1 MRNNIFKFSGGKM
14 AVKRFY
20 ETFHPDHYDLYID
33 VNRAKRTINGVSTIH
48 GEAQEET
55 VLIHQKYMTI
65 SKVVADGKD
74 VPFTFGDDFEGIK
87 IELGKTGE
95 VTLEITYSAPLTD
108 TMMGIYP
115 SYYEVD
121 GVKKELIGT
130 QFETTFAR
138 EAFPCVDEPEA
149 KATFSLALK
158 FDEHEGETAL
168 ANMPEERV
176 ENGVHYFKE
185 TVRMSSYLVAFAFG
199 EMRSVTTHTKSGVL
213 IGVYSTQAHEEKE
226 LTFSLD
232 IAKRAIEFYEDF
244 YQTPYPLP
252 QSLQLALPDFSAGA
266 MENWG
271 LVTYREAYLLLD
283 PANTTLEM
291 KKLVATVVTHELA
304 HQWFGDLVTMQWWDN
319 LWLNESFANM
329 MEYLS
334 VDNLE
339 PDWHIWEMFQTSEAP
354 SALTRDATDG
364 VQSVHVEVNNPEE
377 IDALFD
383 AAIVYAKGSRML
395 VMVRSLL
402 GDDALRKGLKYY
414 FDHHKFA
421 NASGDDLWDALSTA
435 TDLNIGEIMHTWLDQ
450 PGYPVVNA
458 FVEDGHLKLTQK
470 QFFIGEGKEVGRKWQ
485 IPLNANF
492 DAPKIMSETELD
504 LGDYKELREKA
515 GHALRLNVG
524 NNSHFIVK
532 YDDTL
537 MEDIM
542 KESEDLDPVSQLQ
555 ILQDLRLLAE
565 GKQLSYATIVPL
577 LKKFKDSES
586 HLVIDAL
593 YTTAAKLRQ
602 FAPAGSDANK
612 DLRVLYNELSKDQ
625 VARLGWMPKKGEND
639 EDNQMRPYIL
649 SASLYGQ
656 NADSEAEAHKIYT
669 EYQDK
674 LDTLSADIRAYVLT
688 NEVENYGS
696 SDLTDKL
703 IALYQKT
710 SDPSF
715 KMDIRA
721 AIVKS
726 KDENELKKIVSWF
739 ENSEIIKPQDLR
751 GWFAGV
757 LNNPAGEQLAWDWIR
772 DEWAW
777 LDKTVGGD
785 MEFATFITVISRNF
799 ATKKRLDE
807 YNDFFTSKE
816 SENLLN
822 REIKMDRKVI
832 ETRVDLVE
840 SEKDAVNKAVKAAL

>member
-1 MRNNIFKFSGGKM
+1 M

-20 ETFHPDHYDLYID
+20 ETFHPDHYDLFID
-33 VNRAKRTINGVSTIH
+33 VNRAERSFSGTSTIH
-48 GEAQEET
+48 GEIKEET
-55 VLIHQKYMTI
+55 VLVHQKYMTI
-65 SKVVADGKD
+65 SSVTVDGQA
-74 VPFTFGDDFEGIK
+74 VPFTFSDDFEGIK
-87 IELGKTGE
+87 IEAGKTGE
-95 VTLEITYSAPLTD
+95 ATIKIAYSAPLTD

-115 SYYEVD
+115 SYYQVD

-158 FDEHEGETAL
+158 FDEHEGETVL
-168 ANMPEERV
+168 ANMPEDRV
-176 ENGVHYFKE
+176 EDGVHYFKE

-213 IGVYSTQAHEEKE
+213 IGVYSTQAHQEKE

-283 PANTTLEM
+283 PDNTTLEM

-304 HQWFGDLVTMQWWDN
+304 HQWFGDLVTMEWWDN

-334 VDNLE
+334 VDHLE
-339 PDWHIWEMFQTSEAP
+339 PNWHIWEMFQTSEAAA
-354 SALTRDATDG
+354 ALTRDATDG
-364 VQSVHVEVNNPEE
+364 VQSVHVEVNDPAE

-383 AAIVYAKGSRML
+383 GAIVYAKGSRML

-402 GDDALRKGLKYY
+402 GDEALRKGLKYY
-414 FDHHKFA
+414 FDQHKFG
-421 NASGDDLWDALSTA
+421 NAAGDDLWDALSTA

-458 FVEDGHLKLTQK
+458 FVEAGHLKLTQK
-470 QFFIGEGKEVGRKWQ
+470 QFFIGEGKEVGRKWE

-492 DAPKIMSETELD
+492 KAPKIMSDVEVD
-504 LGDYKELREKA
+504 LGDYEELRAEA

-532 YDDTL
+532 YDQTL
-537 MEDIM
+537 MDDIM
-542 KESEDLDPVSQLQ
+542 KEAKDLDPVSQLQ
-555 ILQDLRLLAE
+555 LMQDLRLLAE
-565 GKQLSYATIVPL
+565 GKQVSYADLVPVL
-577 LKKFKDSES
+577 ELFKNSPS

-593 YTTAAKLRQ
+593 YTTAAQLRQ
-602 FAPAGSDANK
+602 FVEAGSAEEAN
-612 DLRVLYNELSKDQ
+612 LRAFYNDLSKEQ
-625 VARLGWMPKKGEND
+625 VARLGWMPKAGESD
-639 EDNQMRPYIL
+639 EDIQMRPYIL
-649 SASLYGQ
+649 SASLYGK
-656 NADSEAEAHKIYT
+656 NEASEKQAHEIYV

-674 LDTLSADIRAYVLT
+674 LASLSADIRAYVLI

-703 IALYQKT
+703 VALYQAT

-715 KMDIRA
+715 KMDLEA

-726 KDENELKKIVSWF
+726 KDEKELKKIISWF
-739 ENSEIIKPQDLR
+739 ENAEIVKPQDLR
-751 GWFAGV
+751 GWFRGV
-757 LNNPAGEQLAWDWIR
+757 LSNAKGEQLAWDWIR

-777 LDKTVGGD
+777 MEKTVGGD
-785 MEFATFITVISRNF
+785 MEFATFITVISKVF
-799 ATKKRLDE
+799 KTQKRYDE
-807 YNDFFTSKE
+807 FDSFFTDKE
-816 SENLLN
+816 SDMLLN

-832 ETRVDLVE
+832 ASRVDLIA
-840 SEKDAVNKAVKAAL
+840 SEKDAVNAAVKAAL

>member
-1 MRNNIFKFSGGKM
+1 M

-20 ETFHPDHYDLYID
+20 ETFHPDHYDLFID
-33 VNRAKRTINGVSTIH
+33 VNRAERSFSGTSTIH
-48 GEAQEET
+48 GEIKEET
-55 VLIHQKYMTI
+55 VLVHQKYMTI
-65 SKVVADGKD
+65 SSVTVDGQA
-74 VPFTFGDDFEGIK
+74 VPFTFSDDFEGIK
-87 IELGKTGE
+87 IEAGKTGE
-95 VTLEITYSAPLTD
+95 ATIKIAYSAPLTD

-115 SYYEVD
+115 SYYQVD

-158 FDEHEGETAL
+158 FDEHEGETVL
-168 ANMPEERV
+168 ANMPEDRV
-176 ENGVHYFKE
+176 EDGVHYFKE

-213 IGVYSTQAHEEKE
+213 IGVYSTQAHQEKE

-283 PANTTLEM
+283 ADNTTLEM

-304 HQWFGDLVTMQWWDN
+304 HQWFGDLVTMEWWDN

-334 VDNLE
+334 VDHLE
-339 PDWHIWEMFQTSEAP
+339 PNWHIWEMFQTSEAAA
-354 SALTRDATDG
+354 ALTRDATDG
-364 VQSVHVEVNNPEE
+364 VQSVHVEVNDPAE

-383 AAIVYAKGSRML
+383 GAIVYAKGSRML

-402 GDDALRKGLKYY
+402 GDEALRKGLKYY
-414 FDHHKFA
+414 FDQHKFG
-421 NASGDDLWDALSTA
+421 NAAGDDLWDALSTA

-458 FVEDGHLKLTQK
+458 FVEAGHLKLTQK
-470 QFFIGEGKEVGRKWQ
+470 QFFIGEGKEVGRKWE

-492 DAPKIMSETELD
+492 KAPKIMSDVEVD
-504 LGDYKELREKA
+504 LGDYEELRAEA

-532 YDDTL
+532 YDQTL
-537 MEDIM
+537 MDDIM
-542 KESEDLDPVSQLQ
+542 KEAKDLDPVSQLQ
-555 ILQDLRLLAE
+555 LMQDLRLLAE
-565 GKQLSYATIVPL
+565 GKQVSYADLVPVL
-577 LKKFKDSES
+577 ELFKNSPS

-593 YTTAAKLRQ
+593 YTTAAQLRQ
-602 FAPAGSDANK
+602 FVEAGSAEEAN
-612 DLRVLYNELSKDQ
+612 LRAFYNDLSKDQ
-625 VARLGWMPKKGEND
+625 VARLGWMPKAGESD
-639 EDNQMRPYIL
+639 EDIQMRPYIL
-649 SASLYGQ
+649 SASLYGK
-656 NADSEAEAHKIYT
+656 NEASEKQAHEIYV

-674 LDTLSADIRAYVLT
+674 LASLSADIRAYVLI

-703 IALYQKT
+703 VALYQAT

-715 KMDIRA
+715 KMDLEA

-726 KDENELKKIVSWF
+726 KDEKELKKIISWF
-739 ENSEIIKPQDLR
+739 ENAEIVKPQDLR
-751 GWFAGV
+751 GWFRGV
-757 LNNPAGEQLAWDWIR
+757 LSNAKGEQLAWDWIR

-777 LDKTVGGD
+777 MEKTVGGD
-785 MEFATFITVISRNF
+785 MEFATFITVISKVF
-799 ATKKRLDE
+799 KTQKRYDE
-807 YNDFFTSKE
+807 FDSFFTDKE
-816 SENLLN
+816 SDMLLN

-832 ETRVDLVE
+832 ASRVDLIA
-840 SEKDAVNKAVKAAL
+840 SEKDAVNAAVKAAL